1 MKRIAICYGSRYG
14 TTTGIVEEM
23 VNAAQEAGATVDAV
37 NLKKENLSSSISDY
51 DIIVI
56 GSGIAAG
63 QWTKEPR
70 KFMEENIEEL
80 SNTKVALFV
89 VCGDAGNPD
98 LCNDAQAAY
107 LDKIAAQ
114 YPEITPVS
122 TGLFG
127 GMFDFKKYNFL
138 VRKLVQGIVRKNLP
152 EGQELPEVIDYRD
165 SEKVRNWIVDLANK

>member
-23 VNAAQEAGATVDAV
+23 AKAAQEAGATVDMV
-37 NLKKENLSSSISDY
+37 DLKKGSHPFSLSDY
-51 DIIVI
+51 DLIII

-70 KFMEENIEEL
+70 KFMEKHTEEL
-80 SNTKVALFV
+80 SKTKVALFV

-98 LCNDAQAAY
+98 LCDDAQVAY

-122 TGLFG
+122 KGLFG
-127 GMFDFKKYNFL
+127 GMFDFKKYNFM
-138 VRKLVQGIVRKNLP
+138 VRKLVQGIVKKNLP
-152 EGQELPEVIDYRD
+152 EGEELPEVIDYRD
-165 SEKVRNWIVDLANK
+165 PGKVRNWIVDLVNM

>member
-23 VNAAQEAGATVDAV
+23 AAAAQEAGATVDTV
-37 NLKKENLSSSISDY
+37 NLKKERLPSPLSDY
-51 DIIVI
+51 DFIVI

-63 QWTKEPR
+63 QWTKEPL
-70 KFMEENIEEL
+70 KFMEKNAEEL
-80 SNTKVALFV
+80 ARRNVALFV
-89 VCGDAGNPD
+89 VCGDPGDPAR
-98 LCNDAQAAY
+98 CSDAQAAY

-114 YPEITPVS
+114 YPGISPVS

-138 VRKLVQGIVRKNLP
+138 VRKLVQSIVRKNMP
-152 EGQELPEVIDYRD
+152 EGQELPEVIDFRD
-165 SEKVRNWIVDLANK
+165 PEKVRNWIAELVNM